1 MKQVFLAPRS
11 GEQSAENFKKTI
23 EGGYKKSDLLPVLKE
38 EDRNALSQEEI
49 FFIWGNRPGGRAPW
63 ERMEKDDYVFFYQH
77 GNITYVGKMLYK
89 THNKELADKL
99 WGPYTKGNITEY
111 WEYIYFLHNMV
122 EVNIDYSILKGLAGY
137 KANAVVQGFQS
148 YRNEGI
154 QKINEKY
161 GSIENFINDYKVQEK
176 SVNHPGSNLRNV
188 TAEMSE
194 KIHHI
199 HQYILSKG
207 FQYGLKD
214 IGNFYLS
221 LKTKPFVILAGISG
235 TGKTQ
240 LVRKFA
246 EAINAECELIPVKPD
261 WTDNTDL
268 IGYKNLEDKFQ
279 EKQLLRIINIATQNP
294 EKIYFA
300 LLDEMNL
307 ARVEHYF
314 SDFLSLIETREI
326 IDGKIVTERILDEA
340 DLGDRVDLANLHF
353 PENFY
358 LIGTV
363 NMDETTHPFSRKVLD
378 RANSIELSEVS
389 LSWNEEGSSLP
400 TLEGITNK
408 FLRAKY
414 LRSSDLEQKEKDI
427 LKDVLKQLIE
437 INGILKSADLQ
448 FGYRVRDEICFYMI
462 YQKEIEDII
471 SLEEALDYQ
480 IMQKILPRIQGSSIR
495 IKRLIIDLIKYL
507 SNKNSIS
514 DSYEYSEIEKE
525 VKEVQ
530 NFKKALNKLL
540 FMLRRYNDDG
550 FTSFWL

>member
-1 MKQVFLAPRS
+1 MKQIFLAPRS

-77 GNITYVGKMLYK
+77 GKITYVGKMLYK

-161 GSIENFINDYKVQEK
+161 GSIENFINDYKIQENN
-176 SVNHPGSNLRNV
+176 VNDPGSNLRNV

-214 IGNFYLS
+214 IANFYLS

-279 EKQLLRIINIATQNP
+279 EKELLRIINIATQNP

-389 LSWNEEGSSLP
+389 LNWNEEGSSLP

-427 LKDVLKQLIE
+427 LKDVLKKLIE

-448 FGYRVRDEICFYMI
+448 FGYRVRDEVCFYMI

-495 IKRLIIDLIKYL
+495 IKRLIIGLIKYL

-530 NFKKALNKLL
+530 NFKKSLDKLL

>member
-1 MKQVFLAPRS
+1 MKNLS
-11 GEQSAENFKKTI
+11 GPFDINGDVKQGYLFELNFDAAKIIRDIYGKPFPEPI
-23 EGGYKKSDLLPVLKE
+23 E
-38 EDRNALSQEEI
+38 
-49 FFIWGNRPGGRAPW
+49 
-63 ERMEKDDYVFFYQH
+63 
-77 GNITYVGKMLYK
+77 
-89 THNKELADKL
+89 KL
-99 WGPYTKGNITEY
+99 FT
-111 WEYIYFLHNMV
+111 
-122 EVNIDYSILKGLAGY
+122 
-137 KANAVVQGFQS
+137 
-148 YRNEGI
+148 
-154 QKINEKY
+154 
-161 GSIENFINDYKVQEK
+161 QEK
-176 SVNHPGSNLRNV
+176 TMMTVSSN
-188 TAEMSE
+188 
-194 KIHHI
+194 IIHI
-199 HQYILSKG
+199 HKFILSKG
-207 FQYGLKD
+207 FQYGLND
-214 IGNFYLS
+214 IANFYLS

-279 EKQLLRIINIATQNP
+279 EKELLRIINIATQNP

-389 LSWNEEGSSLP
+389 LNWNEEGSSLP

-414 LRSSDLEQKEKDI
+414 LRSSDLEQKEKGI
-427 LKDVLKQLIE
+427 LKDVLKKLIE

-495 IKRLIIDLIKYL
+495 IKKLIIDLIKYL

-530 NFKKALNKLL
+530 NFKKSLNKLL